1 MSSIVDGL
9 SPSVEWWTKK
19 GLFDF
24 EKKCDEEMAEL
35 LLLLARFRNV
45 QEEYRKD
52 VDGYMKVSD
61 KW

>member
-9 SPSVEWWTKK
+9 SPSVEWWTEK

-24 EKKCDEEMAEL
+24 ERNCDEEMAEL